1 MKRMIFAND
10 ETTNIDVSEYNEM
23 MEGLYEYIL
32 NNTPI
37 EPSSHSIWGKGMK
50 YLSSNQD
57 QVYSLKFE
65 WDPSLIDGGFELS
78 ISVDS
83 FNTEKAIN
91 NPPEVSAKIITFMK
105 ASTADQ
111 FIKASNKLIELFKFS
126 DHIRKYANSL
136 F

>member
-1 MKRMIFAND
+1 
-10 ETTNIDVSEYNEM
+10 M

-32 NNTPI
+32 DNTPI
-37 EPSSHSIWGKGMK
+37 EPSSHSIRGKGMK

-105 ASTADQ
+105 ASTTNQ
-111 FIKASNKLIELFKFS
+111 FIEASNKLIELFKFS

>member
-1 MKRMIFAND
+1 MKRMYISAAED
-10 ETTNIDVSEYNEM
+10 TNIDVSEYNEM
-23 MEGLYEYIL
+23 MEELYEYIL
-32 NNTPI
+32 DNAPI

-83 FNTEKAIN
+83 FNTKKAIN
-91 NPPEVSAKIITFMK
+91 NPPGVSAKIITFME
-105 ASTADQ
+105 ASTANQ
-111 FIKASNKLIELFKFS
+111 FIEASNKLIELFKFS